1 MDLPVDPHSSEIS
14 QSSEEEE
21 EKDEEEQ
28 LKYIKLKLEISDT
41 GCGIKKEN
49 LSKLFMDFGKLD
61 EHSKIN
67 AQGTGLGLS
76 ICKRMIEKMGG
87 TVTVDSIEGTG
98 TTFTVLLVL

>member
-1 MDLPVDPHSSEIS
+1 MD
-14 QSSEEEE
+14 
-21 EKDEEEQ
+21 
-28 LKYIKLKLEISDT
+28 ISDT

-49 LSKLFMDFGKLD
+49 LDKLFMDFGKLD

-87 TVTVDSIEGTG
+87 TVTVDSELGQG
-98 TTFTVLLVL
+98 TTFTVSLVLQSNLVSEQ